1 MTAPRRRVLVLG
13 LDGASFRL
21 LEPFAASGDMPELAR
36 LMAAG
41 CHGELRST
49 FPPLTPPAW
58 SSFMTG
64 KNPGKHGVV
73 SFRRAP
79 AGYRTGDF
87 INSRTLRARTLWD
100 IVGGQGYTV
109 GAINVVPSYPVQPI
123 NGFMVSCMLSPPGA
137 KDIIH
142 PPEYRRL
149 LGDDYVISL
158 EPPQQLVPSDPR
170 YGEKAMDYLQRL
182 RRLGLR
188 RREVAL
194 RLMRERPC
202 DLLAAILYE
211 PDRVQHFFWRHLTG
225 GATPGE
231 DAATTAELAAA
242 ARTIYRDVDA
252 TIGELVQAAGPD
264 ATVFIISD
272 HGFGPAPDR
281 FVYVNRWLAD
291 QGWLYVHPTW
301 RLRRRLV
308 KQLPAKLRA
317 RYDTVE
323 NIFVNW
329 NRSYA
334 WCDAMETRSA
344 AVWLNV
350 KGRQPQGRVTPGVE
364 YERLRDQIRDGLAGL
379 RDGDRPVFSLVARRE
394 DVYHGPMTDTAPDLL
409 LYTNPSH
416 GLRFNG
422 LRPELR
428 AHAPFAEFVD
438 YGFTGAHEPAGIY
451 IVAGPDI
458 APLGRHERKPIEAIA
473 PTILCL
479 MGLAIPDGMD
489 AKPLLDLLT
498 PEARAALPVRYVP
511 DADPIHGGD
520 DDPYASEEDR
530 AQVEA
535 RLRALGYV
543 E

>member
-1 MTAPRRRVLVLG
+1 MTESRRILVIG

-21 LEPFAASGDMPELAR
+21 LGPLAASGQMPELAG

-87 INSRTLRARTLWD
+87 INANTLRARTLWD
-100 IVGGQGYTV
+100 IVGETGRTV
-109 GAINVVPSYPVQPI
+109 GAVNVVPSYPVKPV
-123 NGFMVSCMLSPPGA
+123 NGFMVSCMLTPPGA
-137 KDIIH
+137 KDIIY
-142 PPEYRRL
+142 PPEYRTL

-158 EPPQQLVPSDPR
+158 EPPTQLLTTDATYR
-170 YGEKAMDYLQRL
+170 TQALDYIARL
-182 RRLGLR
+182 RQLRQRRLDST
-188 RREVAL
+188 L

-202 DLLAAILYE
+202 DLLSIIFYE
-211 PDRVQHFFWRHLTG
+211 PDRIQHFFWSHLAG
-225 GATPGE
+225 PGPAGVSRE
-231 DAATTAELAAA
+231 VVEEIAEA
-242 ARTIYRDVDA
+242 ARIVYRELDA
-252 TIGELVQAAGPD
+252 GIGELRRASGPD
-264 ATVFIISD
+264 PVTFIISD
-272 HGFGPAPDR
+272 HGFSACPER

-291 QGWLYVHPTW
+291 RGWLHVHPSW
-301 RLRRRLV
+301 RLRRRIV
-308 KQLPAKLRA
+308 KQLPEKLRK

-323 NIFVNW
+323 SIFVNW
-329 NRSYA
+329 GKSVA

-350 KGRQPQGRVTPGVE
+350 EGRQPEGCVKPGAE
-364 YERLRDQIRDGLAGL
+364 YERIREEIVRGLSDLEDGG
-379 RDGDRPVFSLVARRE
+379 RPVFKVVGRRE
-394 DVYHGPMTDTAPDLL
+394 DIYHGPLTDVAPDIL
-409 LYTNPSH
+409 LYANPSH

-422 LRPELR
+422 IRPELR
-428 AHAPFAEFVD
+428 AKSPFDRFID
-438 YGFTGAHEPAGIY
+438 YGFTGAHEAAGVYVI
-451 IVAGPDI
+451 AGPGV
-458 APLGRHERKPIEAIA
+458 AALGRQDSKPIESIA
-473 PTILCL
+473 PTV
-479 MGLAIPDGMD
+479 LAMFGIPIPDGMD
-489 AKPLLDLLT
+489 APPLLDFLT
-498 PEARAALPVRYVP
+498 PEARAGTSVTYVP
-511 DADPIHGGD
+511 DVDPAPASED
-520 DDPYASEEDR
+520 DGYGSEEDR